1 MPFDFAELD
10 IAEDPKPS
18 ETPVST
24 VQFTPPEQS
33 ESELFAAEMSEVEKR
48 LEVASYYRLLLND
61 SLFTDKTA
69 ASVMVEN
76 EIRGFIRDR
85 LAYLL
90 NIKQEPKA
98 AVPVEL
104 PFSKEELA
112 ALTWL
117 ASKVIANPK
126 LKTEVAAV
134 KPTAQAP
141 VEKRIP
147 TIKKVPAS
155 TSKVRPAHNPVLSS
169 APPTPTPTPE
179 QPKRGPGRPRR
190 GQYSPHAAPM
200 PTGAAYEAMASMQ
213 ASQASSSAVNQA
225 GPIGAQMISGALVM
239 PAKDPE

>member
-18 ETPVST
+18 ETPVNRPEL
-24 VQFTPPEQS
+24 PPEQS
-33 ESELFAAEMSEVEKR
+33 ESALFEAEMSEVEKR

-61 SLFTDKTA
+61 SLFTDKTP

-90 NIKQEPKA
+90 NIKQEVKA
-98 AVPVEL
+98 TPVEL
-104 PFSKEELA
+104 PFSQEELA

-126 LKTEVAAV
+126 LKTEVATV
-134 KPTAQAP
+134 KPPIQVP
-141 VEKRIP
+141 VEKKIP
-147 TIKKVPAS
+147 SIKKVPGSAS
-155 TSKVRPAHNPVLSS
+155 RVKPAQSPVQQTTP
-169 APPTPTPTPE
+169 APQVTEP
-179 QPKRGPGRPRR
+179 PKRGPGRPRR

-200 PTGAAYEAMASMQ
+200 PTGAAYEALATAQADRASHS
-213 ASQASSSAVNQA
+213 AVSQA
-225 GPIGAQMISGALVM
+225 GEIGAQMITGAMRM
-239 PAKDPE
+239 PVKDPE